1 MGDKLRL
8 LNLFIADKN
17 RTTQNNLAFLDNPG
31 EQIGVPNLDPAFM
44 VGWKIFHPILGENR
58 RGELLIPVGV
68 PNSGGFRRFQAP
80 EINLIGEEAVSLCF
94 GLPFSL
100 SQLDGSG
107 PSQTTNGLS
116 LTLEE
121 DSRWRIKI
129 YTNSDLSEKDRRYFS
144 AFMGI
149 FAWSALKNMPA

>member
-1 MGDKLRL
+1 MAGE
-8 LNLFIADKN
+8 NPI
-17 RTTQNNLAFLDNPG
+17 TQNNLAFLNNPG
-31 EQIGVPNLDPAFM
+31 EKIGVPNLDPAFM

-68 PNSGGFRRFQAP
+68 PNSGGFMRFQAP
-80 EINLIGEEAVSLCF
+80 EISLIGEEAVSLCF

-121 DSRWRIKI
+121 DSSWGMRIHTK
-129 YTNSDLSEKDRRYFS
+129 SDPNEKDQDYFS
-144 AFMGI
+144 TFMGI